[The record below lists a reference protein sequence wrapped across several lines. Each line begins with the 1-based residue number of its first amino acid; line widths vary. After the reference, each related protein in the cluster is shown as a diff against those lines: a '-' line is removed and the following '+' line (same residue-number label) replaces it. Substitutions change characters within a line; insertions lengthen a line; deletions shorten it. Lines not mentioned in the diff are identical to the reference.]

1 MTDKRFWRTTPT
13 ILNALTDIHIEMN
26 NPSDAKKD
34 APVYCEFV
42 DEAPFLI

>member
-13 ILNALTDIHIEMN
+13 VLNALSEVHADCNSYH
-26 NPSDAKKD
+26 NPKD
-34 APVYCEFV
+34 EKITCDFV